1 VTDDD
6 LIRKR
11 AKLAERESAA
21 TIVHPEDL
29 DRGPR

>member
-1 VTDDD
+1 V
-6 LIRKR
+6 
-11 AKLAERESAA
+11 LAALADRDRDREGAGKP